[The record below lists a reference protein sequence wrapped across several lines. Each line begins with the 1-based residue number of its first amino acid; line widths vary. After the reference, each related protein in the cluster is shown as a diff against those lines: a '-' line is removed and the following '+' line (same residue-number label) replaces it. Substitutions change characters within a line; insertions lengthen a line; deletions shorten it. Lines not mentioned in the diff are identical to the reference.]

1 MDGSDARTV
10 HWVAGLPESSGRI
23 LQEDG
28 EVPADGSE
36 VEQPYEVPLSEV
48 CSAEVDQRDIHEACK
63 SSDCETP
70 FSVDDAVTDVTLVED
85 ASSVWSV
92 TIYQDSDQSSDTTS
106 VESVTE
112 SVLAPD
118 MRICSTPHPES

>member
-48 CSAEVDQRDIHEACK
+48 YSAEVDQRDIHEAYK

-70 FSVDDAVTDVTLVED
+70 FRVDDAVTDNVTLVED

-92 TIYQDSDQSSDTTS
+92 TIYPDSDQ
-106 VESVTE
+106 
-112 SVLAPD
+112 
-118 MRICSTPHPES
+118 

>member
-1 MDGSDARTV
+1 VVISEMSGSSQMDGSDTRTV

-36 VEQPYEVPLSEV
+36 AEQPYQVPLSE
-48 CSAEVDQRDIHEACK
+48 SSNCK
-63 SSDCETP
+63 TP
-70 FSVDDAVTDVTLVED
+70 FSVDDAVTDNVTLVED

-112 SVLAPD
+112 SVLAANMP
-118 MRICSTPHPES
+118 ICSSNQSRG